1 MLRQLTGSVPH
12 GCIAG
17 SFGSIAQLA
26 ERPAVNR
33 KVAGSIPAVPVY
45 GASSNGRAPV
55 LYAEDAG
62 SIPAAPIM
70 LLLLGGS
77 AAVS

>member
-1 MLRQLTGSVPH
+1 MAALQ
-12 GCIAG
+12 AA
-17 SFGSIAQLA
+17 FGNITQLA
-26 ERPAVNR
+26 ERSAVNR
-33 KVAGSIPAVPVY
+33 KVAGSIPAVPAY

-70 LLLLGGS
+70 LLWRKGS

>member
-1 MLRQLTGSVPH
+1 MAALQ
-12 GCIAG
+12 AA
-17 SFGSIAQLA
+17 FGSIAQLA

-33 KVAGSIPAVPVY
+33 KAAGSNPAVPVS

-62 SIPAAPIM
+62 SIPAAPIK
-70 LLLLGGS
+70 LLWRNGS

>member
-1 MLRQLTGSVPH
+1 MAALQAV
-12 GCIAG
+12 
-17 SFGSIAQLA
+17 FGNMAQLA

-33 KVAGSIPAVPVY
+33 KTAGSIPVVPVS

-62 SIPAAPIM
+62 SIPAAPTPVM
-70 LLLLGGS
+70 LISVRGARDTISVPVG
-77 AAVS
+77 